1 MPPSTSGRNVAFARG
16 AMRRTASSPAS
27 MSTPAS
33 RYVSGL
39 IGSDVEEMQLR
50 CRIGLDADLVG
61 AREARV
67 TEAAGIAAG
76 GLQHAVERQIA
87 ERIGAEIT
95 ADLVDLMAGGDQ
107 LLARR
112 RVDPVVTRPL
122 DRWRRDPHVD
132 LTRARAPKHAHDLA
146 ARRAADDRVVDDD
159 HALALQH
166 LRHRVQLDLDAEVP
180 DPLLGLDE
188 RAAYVMVADQSH
200 LVRRP

>member
-1 MPPSTSGRNVAFARG
+1 MPPSTSGRNVAFASG

-33 RYVSGL
+33 RYVSGF

-95 ADLVDLMAGGDQ
+95 ADLVDLMTGGDQ

-122 DRWRRDPHVD
+122 DRRRRDPHVD
-132 LTRARAPKHAHDLA
+132 LARARAAEHAHDLA
-146 ARRAADDRVVDDD
+146 ARGAADDGVVHHND
-159 HALALQH
+159 AFALQH
-166 LRHRVQLDLDAEVP
+166 FGHGIQLHLDAEMSNT
-180 DPLLGLDE
+180 LLRLDE
-188 RAAYVMVADQSH
+188 R
-200 LVRRP
+200 